1 MTAVRDAQRGERA
14 ELEALQLR
22 ASLVWEQY
30 RAQLEARPD
39 VVALPDGGDVRVAVD
54 RHDRRLGFSVV
65 LDRGDG
71 TWDLDGLFVEPD
83 EQRRGIG
90 RVLVQDVLT
99 RARARGVRHVDVIA
113 GPATGFY
120 ERLGFVV
127 VGDATTLFGPAVA
140 LRRVLRAS

>member
-1 MTAVRDAQRGERA
+1 MTAVRDGQPGERA

-30 RAQLEARPD
+30 REQLLARPE
-39 VVALPDGGDVRVAVD
+39 VAALPDHGVVRVAVD

-65 LDRGDG
+65 LPRADG
-71 TWDLDGLFVEPD
+71 TWELDGLFVEPD
-83 EQRRGIG
+83 EQHRGIG

-99 RARARGVRHVDVIA
+99 RARAAGVRHVDVIA

-120 ERLGFVV
+120 EKLGFVV
-127 VGDATTLFGPAVA
+127 TGDAPTLFGQAVA
-140 LRRVLRAS
+140 LRRVLR